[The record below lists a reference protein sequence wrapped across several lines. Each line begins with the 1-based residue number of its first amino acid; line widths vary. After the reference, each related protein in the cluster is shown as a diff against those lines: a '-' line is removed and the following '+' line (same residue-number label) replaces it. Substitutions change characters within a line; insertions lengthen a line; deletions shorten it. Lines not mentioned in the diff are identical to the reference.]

1 MTRNV
6 KPVPEGFRTVTPHLM
21 VQDVAQASDFY
32 QRAFGAKEIV
42 RMSGP
47 QGKVTHAQITIG
59 DSNIFLGPAPA
70 IGNLRSPESLGG
82 STVSIFLYLDN
93 VDSVFS
99 QAVSAGAKATQPLA
113 DMFWGDRYGVMADPF
128 GHSWSLATHIEDVAP
143 EEMDKRAQEA
153 MAKAQQQ
160 RAQTAG

>member
-21 VQDVAQASDFY
+21 VQDVAQAIDFY

-42 RMSGP
+42 RMNGP
-47 QGKVTHAQITIG
+47 EGKVTHAQITIG
-59 DSNIFLGPAPA
+59 DSNILLGPAPS

-93 VDSVFS
+93 VDSIFD
-99 QAVSAGAKATQPLA
+99 QAVSAGAQATQPLA
-113 DMFWGDRYGVMADPF
+113 DMFWGDRYGLLTDPS
-128 GHSWSLATHIEDVAP
+128 GHRWAITTHKEDLTP
-143 EEMDKRAQEA
+143 EQIDKRSMEFFSKNP
-153 MAKAQQQ
+153 MK
-160 RAQTAG
+160 GKS

>member
-21 VQDVAQASDFY
+21 VQDVAQAIDFY

-42 RMSGP
+42 RMNGP
-47 QGKVTHAQITIG
+47 QGKVTHAQLTIG
-59 DSNIFLGPAPA
+59 DSNIFLGPAPS

-93 VDSVFS
+93 VDSIFN
-99 QAVSAGAKATQPLA
+99 QAVSAGAQATQPLA
-113 DMFWGDRYGVMADPF
+113 DMFWGDRYGVLADPF

-143 EEMDKRAQEA
+143 EEMGKRAQEA